1 MLSSLHDCT
10 VELVTGEK
18 LDLSQYKDTVM
29 LIVNIASRCGFTP
42 QLGSLEDLHRRYA
55 DRGLRILAFP
65 TNDFMNQEP
74 LSNAE
79 IDSFCTEK
87 YSITF
92 PIVAKTS
99 VCGQNKHPVFTIVTE
114 HSDPRFQ
121 GDPGWNFVKFLVNKT
136 GQVVGRYSSITR
148 PCSKKIT
155 EKIEALLID
164 PARSENID

>member
-1 MLSSLHDCT
+1 MVSPLHDCT

-18 LDLSQYKDTVM
+18 LDLCHYKDKVI

-65 TNDFMNQEP
+65 SNDFMNQEP
-74 LSNAE
+74 LSNEE
-79 IDSFCTEK
+79 IDLFCMEK

-92 PIVAKTS
+92 PIVAKTTVS
-99 VCGQNKHPVFTIVTE
+99 GPDKHPVYTILTE
-114 HSDPRFQ
+114 LSPLRFQ
-121 GDPGWNFVKFLVNKT
+121 GDPGWNFVKFLVNKE

-155 EKIEALLID
+155 DKIEALLME
-164 PARSENID
+164 PAL